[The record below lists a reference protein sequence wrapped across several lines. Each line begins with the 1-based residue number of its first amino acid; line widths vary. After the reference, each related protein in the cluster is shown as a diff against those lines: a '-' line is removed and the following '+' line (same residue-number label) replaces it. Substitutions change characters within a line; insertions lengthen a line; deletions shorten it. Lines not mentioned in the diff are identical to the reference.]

1 MSDGASLKSVRGAI
15 DYESGALPSRFI
27 GQSLAGLGDG
37 IGIDRVTHVT
47 RFALFQMLGKVQD
60 PLAGDSPD
68 DAPGAQKTAYAE
80 RVKTR
85 VSHREVGRKGPTRDQ
100 DPR

>member
-1 MSDGASLKSVRGAI
+1 MHPRTQFD
-15 DYESGALPSRFI
+15 DESGALPGRFI
-27 GQSLAGLGDG
+27 GQRLAGLGDE

-47 RFALFQMLGKVQD
+47 RFALFQMLGRVHD
-60 PLAGDSPD
+60 PHAGDSSD
-68 DAPGAQKTAYAE
+68 DAPGGQQTAYAE

-85 VSHREVGRKGPTRDQ
+85 ISRREVGRKGPARDQ